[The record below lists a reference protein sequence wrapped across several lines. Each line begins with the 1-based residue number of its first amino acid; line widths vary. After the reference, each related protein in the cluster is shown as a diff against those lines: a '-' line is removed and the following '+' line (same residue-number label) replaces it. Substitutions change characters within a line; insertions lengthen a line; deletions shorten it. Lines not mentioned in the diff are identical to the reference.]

1 MQYFNEQKIL
11 DMKKVIITLLMAF
24 ICQNIL
30 AKEVVLQYTHKVGTQ
45 DMVLNTGIY
54 TNAAGVAYKITR
66 ADFYMSLMKLIHD
79 GEQATQL
86 SNYVLVKGGQTTFPL
101 GNYELNNLEGFQF
114 SLGVDPEANHSD
126 PSSYPADHPLAN
138 QNPDMNWGWSSGY
151 RFIALEGVA
160 ADANGNFTVPFEI
173 HVLFD
178 ENLMRVF
185 VPTAGSTNGDVLNIN
200 ITLDYAEMLK
210 NIDLSN
216 TIINH
221 GNGAALDQMLVN
233 IAHNPIFTATV
244 ATNVIENTL
253 KGSVMF
259 ANPCT
264 QNSIVTYQF
273 ANLQLLNA
281 MLCNV
286 QGKVIAQYEQL
297 PTNGTITLPNNLT
310 TGMYLLSFTDE
321 KRQAKSNHKIQ
332 LIQ

>member
-1 MQYFNEQKIL
+1 
-11 DMKKVIITLLMAF
+11 
-24 ICQNIL
+24 
-30 AKEVVLQYTHKVGTQ
+30 
-45 DMVLNTGIY
+45 
-54 TNAAGVAYKITR
+54 
-66 ADFYMSLMKLIHD
+66 
-79 GEQATQL
+79 
-86 SNYVLVKGGQTTFPL
+86 
-101 GNYELNNLEGFQF
+101 
-114 SLGVDPEANHSD
+114 
-126 PSSYPADHPLAN
+126 
-138 QNPDMNWGWSSGY
+138 
-151 RFIALEGVA
+151 
-160 ADANGNFTVPFEI
+160 
-173 HVLFD
+173 
-178 ENLMRVF
+178 MRVF

-264 QNSIVTYQF
+264 QNSVVTYQF

-281 MLCNV
+281 VLCNV

-332 LIQ
+332 IIQ